1 MINNSHQYLTN
12 AHITPKGLKLIQI
25 CVHYLALSSIFCLHF
40 FRSRRVTAR
49 TAVTARPC
57 GHGRSR
63 PIIAVT
69 AGHGG
74 HGRPRPN
81 GGTEGRAGGG
91 GGHANAALANNTVAR
106 PIRVSERANGRIERP
121 APPGTR
127 PRRRRLGGSRR
138 GRVHGGHGKHCPSR
152 PSLPPK
158 AERSSAGSRPR
169 RHGNHC
175 AQASPG
181 SRPLVALPLPITPS
195 HGSHGASRRA
205 RTVTACTAGAVGSV
219 AAGCEGT
226 R

>member
-49 TAVTARPC
+49 TAVTARHC

-91 GGHANAALANNTVAR
+91 GGHANAALANDTVAR
-106 PIRVSERANGRIERP
+106 PKRVSERANGRIERP
-121 APPGTR
+121 APPETRPR
-127 PRRRRLGGSRR
+127 PRRRRGGRWVRTAGSAGDSAPVTAVTASQGRTFRR
-138 GRVHGGHGKHCPSR
+138 GVTTPTSR
-152 PSLPPK
+152 
-158 AERSSAGSRPR
+158 
-169 RHGNHC
+169 
-175 AQASPG
+175 
-181 SRPLVALPLPITPS
+181 
-195 HGSHGASRRA
+195 
-205 RTVTACTAGAVGSV
+205 
-219 AAGCEGT
+219 
-226 R
+226 